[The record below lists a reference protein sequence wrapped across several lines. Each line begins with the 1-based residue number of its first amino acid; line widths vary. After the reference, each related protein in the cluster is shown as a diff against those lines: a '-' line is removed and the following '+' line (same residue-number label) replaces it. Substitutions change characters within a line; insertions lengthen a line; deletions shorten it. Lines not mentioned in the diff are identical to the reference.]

1 MVQIT
6 VHEWSNSPG
15 AIPGCTH
22 GSGLVRKPAGELVQQ
37 MRANRRMS
45 KHDNP
50 LQTPPASVAPR
61 GVAVPADMRWS
72 TQTPSEGSTAQQSP
86 SSVEE
91 THQHAQQTLDI
102 QQQQQHASTDRRD
115 AAQAPAQLQQYQHV
129 VTDAGSAVCR
139 PFNAALLEKQPAAE
153 EASATITANNHHDDI
168 HLTEPPP
175 RCGLLAVLASAGE
188 GQIAAEATPT
198 ADTQEQLA
206 EPPETRDPAANTST
220 TSSATQSPGTR
231 PPGSPIRRCD
241 AVCSSQP
248 PQERGGAP
256 VSQLQIQRGTSFQPS
271 RRTGGARRAKL
282 ATTPR

>member
-115 AAQAPAQLQQYQHV
+115 AAQAPARLQQHQHV
-129 VTDAGSAVCR
+129 MMDAGSAVCQ
-139 PFNAALLEKQPAAE
+139 PSDAAPLEKRPAAG
-153 EASATITANNHHDDI
+153 EARATATANNHHDDI
-168 HLTEPPP
+168 HLIEPPP
-175 RCGLLAVLASAGE
+175 KCGLLAVWHQPGRDRSPQRRPPP
-188 GQIAAEATPT
+188 QIRRNSWQNRRRRGTQLPTP
-198 ADTQEQLA
+198 
-206 EPPETRDPAANTST
+206 PTRPAP
-220 TSSATQSPGTR
+220 QSPGTR
-231 PPGSPIRRCD
+231 PPGSLSHRCD
-241 AVCSSQP
+241 AVYSSQP

-256 VSQLQIQRGTSFQPS
+256 VSQLQIQWGTSFQPS